1 MVGLREME
9 LEDKKVYGKAVED
22 MISLVVEEVTGVE
35 VKEAKDTNME
45 GVLEKTQAHTG
56 ERKEYMSHGTTQ
68 KR

>member
-1 MVGLREME
+1 M
-9 LEDKKVYGKAVED
+9 ED
-22 MISLVVEEVTGVE
+22 MISLVVEEVTGAE